1 MNEPMIITEKEYQIP
16 DVILDWAQSHS
27 VPVLSCHDSSTLLY
41 DYVIE
46 YSDEITIDYLN
57 MTYCHAHNLPATIA
71 TTDRLIIR
79 EIGTDDL
86 DIYQRLI
93 EENPAVISDKS
104 LLGLSA
110 EEFKERHL
118 AYMKYSYQFF
128 GYGIWGIFLS
138 DKANDTKSNSA
149 KFIGNNSPNGIMIG
163 IAGLDGT
170 DNISLSYALL
180 EEYWGQ
186 GYASSKV
193 RSIVRT
199 RLKVDAMMANVLML
213 RMKTVWNM
221 RFGQSKAM
229 PAPRATMR
237 RVSSNAWARVR
248 RLLRW
253 KRP

>member
-1 MNEPMIITEKEYQIP
+1 MNKPMVIIEKEYQIP
-16 DVILDWAQSHS
+16 STVLDWAQSHS
-27 VPVLSCHDSSTLLY
+27 VPVLSCSDFGSLSY

-46 YSDEITIDYLN
+46 IEYSNEITIDYLN

-86 DIYQRLI
+86 NIYQRLI
-93 EENPAVISDKS
+93 EENPTVISDKS

-110 EEFKERHL
+110 EAFKERHL
-118 AYMKYSYQFF
+118 AYMKYSYQFL

-170 DNISLSYALL
+170 DNMSLSYAIL
-180 EEYWGQ
+180 EKYSGQ
-186 GYASSKV
+186 GYAY
-193 RSIVRT
+193 
-199 RLKVDAMMANVLML
+199 
-213 RMKTVWNM
+213 
-221 RFGQSKAM
+221 
-229 PAPRATMR
+229 
-237 RVSSNAWARVR
+237 
-248 RLLRW
+248 
-253 KRP
+253 

>member
-1 MNEPMIITEKEYQIP
+1 MNEPMIIIEKEYQIP

-27 VPVLSCHDSSTLLY
+27 VPVLSCHDFDCFSLNY
-41 DYVIE
+41 DYIIE

-57 MTYCHAHNLPATIA
+57 MTYCHSHNLPATIA

-110 EEFKERHL
+110 EGFKERHL
-118 AYMKYSYQFF
+118 AYMKYSYQFL

-138 DKANDTKSNSA
+138 
-149 KFIGNNSPNGIMIG
+149 GEIMIG

-170 DNISLSYALL
+170 DSISLSYALL
-180 EEYWGQ
+180 EKYRGQ
-186 GYASSKV
+186 GYAYEAIYEIINYAINELEISQIKLDIPKDNLP
-193 RSIVRT
+193 SIKLAKKIRNIYPEI
-199 RLKVDAMMANVLML
+199 LQINIPD
-213 RMKTVWNM
+213 
-221 RFGQSKAM
+221 
-229 PAPRATMR
+229 
-237 RVSSNAWARVR
+237 
-248 RLLRW
+248 
-253 KRP
+253 

>member
-1 MNEPMIITEKEYQIP
+1 MAKMNKPMVIVEKECIIP
-16 DVILDWAQSHS
+16 SSIHDWAQYHS

-71 TTDRLIIR
+71 ITDRLIIR
-79 EIGTDDL
+79 EIGTDNL

-110 EEFKERHL
+110 EGFKERHL
-118 AYMKYSYQFF
+118 AYMKYSYQFL

-186 GYASSKV
+186 GYAYEAIYEIINYAINELEISQIKLDIPKDNLP
-193 RSIVRT
+193 SIKLAKKIRNIYPEI
-199 RLKVDAMMANVLML
+199 LQINIP
-213 RMKTVWNM
+213 
-221 RFGQSKAM
+221 G
-229 PAPRATMR
+229 
-237 RVSSNAWARVR
+237 
-248 RLLRW
+248 
-253 KRP
+253 

>member
-1 MNEPMIITEKEYQIP
+1 MNEPMIIIEKEYQIP

-27 VPVLSCHDSSTLLY
+27 VPVLSCHDFDCFSLNY
-41 DYVIE
+41 DYIIE

-71 TTDRLIIR
+71 TTSRLILR

-86 DIYQRLI
+86 NIYQRLI

-118 AYMKYSYQFF
+118 AYMKYSYQFL

-138 DKANDTKSNSA
+138 SE
-149 KFIGNNSPNGIMIG
+149 IMIG

-170 DNISLSYALL
+170 DSISLSYALL
-180 EEYWGQ
+180 EKYRGQ
-186 GYASSKV
+186 GYAYEAVCEVLNYAIHELEISQIKLDIQKDNFA
-193 RSIVRT
+193 SIKLAKKIRNIYPEI
-199 RLKVDAMMANVLML
+199 LQINIPD
-213 RMKTVWNM
+213 
-221 RFGQSKAM
+221 
-229 PAPRATMR
+229 
-237 RVSSNAWARVR
+237 
-248 RLLRW
+248 
-253 KRP
+253 

>member
-1 MNEPMIITEKEYQIP
+1 MNKPMVIVEKECIIP
-16 DVILDWAQSHS
+16 SSIHDWAQSHS
-27 VPVLSCHDSSTLLY
+27 VPVLSCHDFDCFSLNY
-41 DYVIE
+41 DYIIE

-118 AYMKYSYQFF
+118 AYMKYSYQFL

-138 DKANDTKSNSA
+138 
-149 KFIGNNSPNGIMIG
+149 GEIMIG
-163 IAGLDGT
+163 IVGLDGT
-170 DNISLSYALL
+170 DSISLSYALL
-180 EEYWGQ
+180 EKYRGQ
-186 GYASSKV
+186 GYAYEAVNEVLNYAIHDLEISHIKLDIPKDNLP
-193 RSIVRT
+193 SIKLAKKIQDIYPEILQVNI
-199 RLKVDAMMANVLML
+199 L
-213 RMKTVWNM
+213 
-221 RFGQSKAM
+221 G
-229 PAPRATMR
+229 
-237 RVSSNAWARVR
+237 
-248 RLLRW
+248 
-253 KRP
+253 

>member
-1 MNEPMIITEKEYQIP
+1 MNEPMIIIEKEYQIP

-27 VPVLSCHDSSTLLY
+27 VPVLSCHDFDCFSLNY
-41 DYVIE
+41 DYIIE

-71 TTDRLIIR
+71 ITGRLILR

-86 DIYQRLI
+86 NIYQRLI

-118 AYMKYSYQFF
+118 AYMKYSYQFL

-138 DKANDTKSNSA
+138 
-149 KFIGNNSPNGIMIG
+149 GEIMIG

-170 DNISLSYALL
+170 DKISLSYALL
-180 EEYWGQ
+180 KKYQ
-186 GYASSKV
+186 GYGYAYEAVSEIINYAVHELEIRQIKLDIQKDNLSSIKLAEKIQNIYPNILQV
-193 RSIVRT
+193 NI
-199 RLKVDAMMANVLML
+199 LD
-213 RMKTVWNM
+213 
-221 RFGQSKAM
+221 
-229 PAPRATMR
+229 
-237 RVSSNAWARVR
+237 
-248 RLLRW
+248 
-253 KRP
+253 

>member
-1 MNEPMIITEKEYQIP
+1 MAKMNKPMVIVEKECIIP
-16 DVILDWAQSHS
+16 SSIHDWAQSHS

-79 EIGTDDL
+79 EIGTDNL

-118 AYMKYSYQFF
+118 AYMKYSYQFL

-138 DKANDTKSNSA
+138 
-149 KFIGNNSPNGIMIG
+149 GEIMIG
-163 IAGLDGT
+163 IVGLDGT
-170 DNISLSYALL
+170 DSISLSYALL
-180 EEYWGQ
+180 EKYRGQ
-186 GYASSKV
+186 GYAYEAVNEVLNYAIHDLEISHIKLDIPKDNLP
-193 RSIVRT
+193 SIKLAKKIRNIYPEI
-199 RLKVDAMMANVLML
+199 LQINIPD
-213 RMKTVWNM
+213 
-221 RFGQSKAM
+221 
-229 PAPRATMR
+229 
-237 RVSSNAWARVR
+237 
-248 RLLRW
+248 
-253 KRP
+253 

>member
-1 MNEPMIITEKEYQIP
+1 MNKPMVIIEKECIIP
-16 DVILDWAQSHS
+16 NTILDWAQSHS
-27 VPVLSCHDSSTLLY
+27 VPVLSCHDFDCFSLNY
-41 DYVIE
+41 DYIIE

-118 AYMKYSYQFF
+118 AYMKYSYQFL

-138 DKANDTKSNSA
+138 
-149 KFIGNNSPNGIMIG
+149 GEIMIG
-163 IAGLDGT
+163 IVGLDGT
-170 DNISLSYALL
+170 DSISLSYALL
-180 EEYWGQ
+180 EKYRGQ
-186 GYASSKV
+186 GYAYEAIYEIINYAINELEIRQIKLDIQKDNLSSIKLAKKIQDIYPEILQV
-193 RSIVRT
+193 NT
-199 RLKVDAMMANVLML
+199 L
-213 RMKTVWNM
+213 
-221 RFGQSKAM
+221 G
-229 PAPRATMR
+229 
-237 RVSSNAWARVR
+237 
-248 RLLRW
+248 
-253 KRP
+253 

>member
-1 MNEPMIITEKEYQIP
+1 MNKPMVIVEKECIIP
-16 DVILDWAQSHS
+16 SSIHDWAQSHS
-27 VPVLSCHDSSTLLY
+27 VPVLSCHDFDCFSLNY
-41 DYVIE
+41 DYIIE

-79 EIGTDDL
+79 EIGTDNL

-138 DKANDTKSNSA
+138 
-149 KFIGNNSPNGIMIG
+149 GEIMIG

-170 DNISLSYALL
+170 DSISLSYALL
-180 EEYWGQ
+180 EKYRGQ
-186 GYASSKV
+186 GYAYEAVNEVLNYAIHDLEISHIKLDIAKDNLSSIKLAKKI
-193 RSIVRT
+193 RDIYPEI
-199 RLKVDAMMANVLML
+199 LQINIPD
-213 RMKTVWNM
+213 
-221 RFGQSKAM
+221 
-229 PAPRATMR
+229 
-237 RVSSNAWARVR
+237 
-248 RLLRW
+248 
-253 KRP
+253 

>member
-27 VPVLSCHDSSTLLY
+27 VPVLSCHDFDCFSLNY
-41 DYVIE
+41 DYIIE

-86 DIYQRLI
+86 NIYQRLI
-93 EENPAVISDKS
+93 EENPTVISDKS

-110 EEFKERHL
+110 EEFQERHL
-118 AYMKYSYQFF
+118 AYMKYSYQFL

-138 DKANDTKSNSA
+138 
-149 KFIGNNSPNGIMIG
+149 GEIMIG

-170 DNISLSYALL
+170 DSISLSYALL
-180 EEYWGQ
+180 EKYRGQ
-186 GYASSKV
+186 GYAYEAVCKV
-193 RSIVRT
+193 LNYAIHELEISQIKLDIQKDNFASIKLAKKIRNIYPEI
-199 RLKVDAMMANVLML
+199 LQINIPD
-213 RMKTVWNM
+213 
-221 RFGQSKAM
+221 
-229 PAPRATMR
+229 
-237 RVSSNAWARVR
+237 
-248 RLLRW
+248 
-253 KRP
+253 